1 MRELRV
7 QSSFR
12 PAGDQLKAINSLAKG
27 IEEHKKYQTLLGVT
41 GSGKTYTIAKTI
53 EKVQLPTLVISHN
66 KTLAAQL
73 YREFKDFFPNNAVEY
88 FVSYFDYYQP
98 EAYLPARD
106 LYIEKDSRVNEE
118 IERMR
123 LSATMSLMERPDVI
137 IVSTVSCIYGL
148 GSVETYKD
156 MSVRVSLGDE
166 INLHKFRME
175 LVNMQYQRNDQI
187 LERGK
192 FRLRGDVIEIYPA
205 YFTRIAYRISLD
217 FNSVESIHRIHPLTG
232 EILEDME
239 TTTIYAAKHFVMPW
253 ENIRIAREKIEAEMK
268 QRYGELEKKGL
279 VVEAQRLK
287 ARTNYDLEMLE
298 EMGYCTG
305 IENYSR
311 HLTGRFEGDPP
322 EVLLDYF
329 PKNFLTVVDESHVTL
344 SQIRAMY
351 EGDKSRK
358 TSLVKYGFR
367 LPSALDNRPLMYKEF
382 EGHLDRI
389 VYVSAT
395 PGEEEYEKSHDVIE
409 QIIRPTGLLDPTI
422 EVRPTEGQ
430 IENLCYEINQCID
443 SSERVLITTLT
454 RRMAEDL
461 TDYLSSL
468 GIATRYLHSEIET
481 IERVEIIHSLRKGEF
496 DVLVG
501 INLIREGLDI
511 PEVAFTAIMDA
522 DKIGFLRSKT
532 SLIQTI
538 GRAARNSAGRVIMY
552 ADTISSA
559 MEYAIAETRRRREV
573 QENYN
578 IRNGITP
585 KTIRKEV
592 QEILC
597 RREEQKKVAVKN
609 SIDILKQSTNLLD
622 KAQIRKLIKA
632 LENEMMERA
641 RNMDYEE
648 AAILR
653 DEIRSLGGNSEPG

>member
-1 MRELRV
+1 MR
-7 QSSFR
+7 
-12 PAGDQLKAINSLAKG
+12 
-27 IEEHKKYQTLLGVT
+27 
-41 GSGKTYTIAKTI
+41 
-53 EKVQLPTLVISHN
+53 
-66 KTLAAQL
+66 
-73 YREFKDFFPNNAVEY
+73 
-88 FVSYFDYYQP
+88 
-98 EAYLPARD
+98 
-106 LYIEKDSRVNEE
+106 
-118 IERMR
+118 
-123 LSATMSLMERPDVI
+123 
-137 IVSTVSCIYGL
+137 
-148 GSVETYKD
+148 
-156 MSVRVSLGDE
+156 
-166 INLHKFRME
+166 
-175 LVNMQYQRNDQI
+175 
-187 LERGK
+187 
-192 FRLRGDVIEIYPA
+192 
-205 YFTRIAYRISLD
+205 
-217 FNSVESIHRIHPLTG
+217 
-232 EILEDME
+232 
-239 TTTIYAAKHFVMPW
+239 
-253 ENIRIAREKIEAEMK
+253 
-268 QRYGELEKKGL
+268 
-279 VVEAQRLK
+279 

-311 HLTGRFEGDPP
+311 HLTGRFEGNPP

-358 TSLVKYGFR
+358 TNLVKYGFR

-382 EGHLDRI
+382 ESHLDRI

-454 RRMAEDL
+454 KKMAEDL

-522 DKIGFLRSKT
+522 DKIGFLRSRT

-653 DEIRSLGGNSEPG
+653 DEIRSLGGNSEPD

>member
-205 YFTRIAYRISLD
+205 YFIQIAYRISLD

-239 TTTIYAAKHFVMPW
+239 MTTIYAAKHFVMPW
-253 ENIRIAREKIEAEMK
+253 ENIRIARERIEVELK
-268 QRYGELEKKGL
+268 QRHGELEKKGL
-279 VVEAQRLK
+279 IVEAQRLK

-311 HLTGRFEGDPP
+311 HLTGRFEGNPP

-358 TSLVKYGFR
+358 TNLVKYGFR

-382 EGHLDRI
+382 ESHLDRV

-454 RRMAEDL
+454 KRMAEDL

-522 DKIGFLRSKT
+522 DKIGFLRSRT

-578 IRNGITP
+578 ILNGITP

-653 DEIRSLGGNSEPG
+653 DEIRSLGGNSEPD